1 MADEIRDMSGGNF
14 TIVHNELIDSELLP
28 PHEKVV
34 YITLKRYANSHTG
47 KAFPGMKRIARTT
60 GMSDRKVRSCV
71 RRLEELGLIKCELRD
86 NNTNLY
92 TILPLK
98 SGLST
103 SERHSGGAECGS
115 GGGRNVVPH
124 PPEHGSAK
132 QDLINKTNKEQERA
146 AVFQRLYDL
155 YLSKDIV
162 RHSKPTDGMKRAVN
176 ARLKDF
182 TEDELT
188 QAINNYAVVLKG
200 PEYYF
205 KYKYT
210 FSDLMREKDILRF
223 VDGADPL
230 NNLRKNDYQTSNGQA
245 PPKYERYIPDYSA
258 GEN

>member
-1 MADEIRDMSGGNF
+1 MSNF
-14 TIVHNELIDSELLP
+14 TTIENMILETEALTL
-28 PHEKVV
+28 HEKMV
-34 YITLKRYANSHTG
+34 YISLRRFMNNSTDT
-47 KAFPGMKRIARTT
+47 AFPGAKRLAR
-60 GMSDRKVRSCV
+60 MSRMSERKVRECIKSLNEKGWV
-71 RRLEELGLIKCELRD
+71 GVERRQND
-86 NNTNLY
+86 TNLY
-92 TILPLK
+92 TFLNPPVPL
-98 SGLST
+98 GP
-103 SERHSGGAECGS
+103 EQDA
-115 GGGRNVVPH
+115 VPH
-124 PPEHGSAK
+124 ARHAVPPMQEVQYPPAHGADK

-155 YLSKDIV
+155 YISKDIV

-230 NNLRKNDYQTSNGQA
+230 NNLRKNDYQASNGQA